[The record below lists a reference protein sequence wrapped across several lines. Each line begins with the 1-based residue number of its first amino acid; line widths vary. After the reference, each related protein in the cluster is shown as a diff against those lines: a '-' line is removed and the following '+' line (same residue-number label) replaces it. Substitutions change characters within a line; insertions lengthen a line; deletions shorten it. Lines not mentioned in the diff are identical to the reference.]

1 MTEIGNAL
9 LVMPPVWLVRVA
21 VAAVWIHEGL
31 WCKILGRAPNELR
44 IVQAVPVYGPRFGK
58 PFLLTLGWVELALGL
73 WVLSGIAPGA
83 CALAQTL
90 LLIGLNASGLLF
102 SRHLIHEPIG
112 MVLKNAAFLVLAW
125 VNAGLAR

>member
-1 MTEIGNAL
+1 MDAL
-9 LVMPPVWLVRVA
+9 LLMPPAWLVRVA
-21 VAAVWIHEGL
+21 VAAVWIYEGL

-44 IVQAVPVYGPRFGK
+44 IVQAVPGYGPRFGK

-73 WVLSGIAPGA
+73 WVLSGIAPGL
-83 CALAQTL
+83 CALAQTV

-102 SRHLIHEPIG
+102 SRHLIHEPG
-112 MVLKNAAFLVLAW
+112 AMVLKNAAFLVLAW

>member
-1 MTEIGNAL
+1 MTELANAL
-9 LVMPPVWLVRVA
+9 LVMPPVGLVRLA

-90 LLIGLNASGLLF
+90 LLIGLNASGLVF

>member
-1 MTEIGNAL
+1 MDAL
-9 LVMPPVWLVRVA
+9 LLMPSAWLVRVA

-31 WCKILGRAPNELR
+31 WCKILGRAPNELS
-44 IVQAVPVYGPRFGK
+44 IVQAVPRYGPRFGK

-73 WVLSGIAPGA
+73 WVLSGVAPGL
-83 CALAQTL
+83 CALAQTV

-102 SRHLIHEPIG
+102 SRHLIHEPAG